1 MPATIA
7 AVSKRKLAVSH
18 VKALPWA
25 LLLQVGLAVGNRW
38 RALSEKDR
46 ARLTRLLR
54 DSRGR
59 LGNLS
64 AKDRNE
70 LRRLVGKLDIRGVGS
85 ELRPLL
91 RGRGRRARR

>member
-7 AVSKRKLAVSH
+7 AVSKRKPAVSR
-18 VKALPWA
+18 VRALPWA
-25 LLLQVGLAVGNRW
+25 ALVQVVVAVGTRW
-38 RALSEKDR
+38 RALSDRDR

-64 AKDRNE
+64 TKERGE
-70 LRRLVGKLDIRGVGS
+70 LRRLVRKLDIKGVGS
-85 ELRPLL
+85 ELRPLI
-91 RGRGRRARR
+91 RGGRRAKRR